1 MVLIVVARVIHI
13 MAGVT
18 WAGATFVLAAVIV
31 PMTARYGAEG
41 FGRWTALIARKVGP
55 VSGLSALLTVL
66 SGIYLFA
73 SLHPDDSSL
82 GGSVLKAGAVAGLLS
97 LATGFLVSRP
107 AGQRLANL
115 SAQTV
120 QSGPTAAPSPDSL
133 EQMAGLRRRVAI
145 GSRLAAAL
153 LSVSVLSMALFRY
166 VQALA

>member
-1 MVLIVVARVIHI
+1 MSDIVLIVLARVVHI
-13 MAGVT
+13 MAGVS
-18 WAGATFVLAAVIV
+18 WAGATFVLAAVVV

-41 FGRWTALIARKVGP
+41 FGRWTGLIARRVGP
-55 VSGLSALLTVL
+55 VSGISALLTVL

-82 GGSVLKAGAVAGLLS
+82 GGSVLKAGAVAALLS

-107 AGQRLANL
+107 AGQKLAKL
-115 SAQTV
+115 SE
-120 QSGPTAAPSPDSL
+120 PSPAAFSDSL
-133 EQMAGLRRRVAI
+133 QQMAGLRRRVAI

-153 LSVSVLSMALFRY
+153 LGVSILSMAVFRY